1 MTYEIEFQIKAEK
14 EAQATAQS
22 ILDNITKVNE
32 IYEMLKQLT
41 PNN

>member
-14 EAQATAQS
+14 EAQATDKL

-32 IYEMLKQLT
+32 IHEMLKQLT
-41 PNN
+41 SNN